1 MTNPASRAFVPYTPP
16 RYSIQTATGVVVLDD
31 YQSDVIG
38 TIRGRIVSGVNVTT
52 LGGLGGTGKSV
63 IVSALASIFPR
74 YAVVAPTNKAVKVLK
89 LKGIDRA
96 QTVHSLVK
104 QPSED
109 LPSEQEAQEIAR
121 KLSAV
126 PPIPLT
132 NQEKRWCVPEFGT
145 KKAESIEG
153 VICDE
158 ASMIDKQL
166 FFDLLTQEVPLI
178 FTGDHGQLPP
188 VSKDPDDP
196 AFSLMKSPDLVL
208 EKVYRNAGDI
218 AKFAAHLRAGGR
230 PEYFKPSDGSVI
242 IGNASKLGF
251 SPDSQVLAWK
261 NTTVMRVNHD
271 FRKGIGMT
279 GAVCEGDRIMFD
291 YNWNDGHQKVFKGST
306 GVVCSVTFGPS
317 ENKNP
322 LLEIAMD
329 DDDAIVEIV
338 ADINFFTKAKVS
350 PQPRYIEAPISSQY
364 YRHHDE
370 DYDDE
375 EEIGRK
381 RFFGKVPNPMFGV
394 PIRHSYCLTVHKS
407 QGSEWPNVTVIQD
420 MPPWNEDFRAWAYTA
435 ASRAKTQLV
444 WLFDR

>member
-1 MTNPASRAFVPYTPP
+1 MSSVPSGIPTHPIPYTPK
-16 RYSIQTATGVVVLDD
+16 YSIRTHDGNQVHLDGYQTE
-31 YQSDVIG
+31 VID
-38 TIRGRIVSGVNVTT
+38 TIRGRINSGVNVST

-63 IVSALASIFPR
+63 IVSALASVFPR

-89 LKGIDRA
+89 MKGIDRA

-104 QPSED
+104 NPKEE
-109 LPSEQEAQEIAR
+109 LPTEAEAQEIAR
-121 KLSAV
+121 KLSSV

-145 KKAESIEG
+145 KKAEQIEG

-158 ASMIDKQL
+158 ASMIDKAL

-218 AKFAAHLRAGGR
+218 ARFAAHLRAGGR
-230 PEYFKPSDGSVI
+230 PEYFRPEDGSVT
-242 IGNASKLGF
+242 IGNASTIGF
-251 SPDSQVLAWK
+251 PADSQVLAWK
-261 NTTVMRVNHD
+261 NSTVLRINND

-291 YNWNDGHQKVFKGST
+291 YNWNDGQTKVFKGST
-306 GVVCSVTFGPS
+306 GTVLSVTFGIAV
-317 ENKNP
+317 NP
-322 LLEIAMD
+322 LLEIQMD
-329 DDDAIVEIV
+329 DDDEVVEVV
-338 ADINFFTKAKVS
+338 ADINFFTKAKIA
-350 PQPRYIEAPISSQY
+350 PQPRYIEAPPSYFSNEEAEQ
-364 YRHHDE
+364 E
-370 DYDDE
+370 DQF
-375 EEIGRK
+375 GRK
-381 RFFGKVPNPMFGV
+381 RFFGKVPNPSFGV
-394 PIRHSYCLTVHKS
+394 PIRHAYCLTVHKS
-407 QGSEWPNVTVIQD
+407 QGSEWPNVTVVQD
-420 MPPWNEDFRAWAYTA
+420 MPPWNDDFRAWAYTA
-435 ASRAKTQLV
+435 ASRAKSNLT